1 MSVRSESVGSKAGVS
16 TRQRLLR
23 EGLAAR
29 RGCLLANLGGEVATT
44 SPPLRD
50 ALRAG
55 YESWRGPLAELF
67 GRGQTEGS
75 IRSDLPAA
83 ELADFFLDVWEGALL
98 RMKIEGGSTR
108 PLNAGAIWSPSFCR
122 RSPPDPGLDPEIGA
136 ESPFA
141 PLLPSHSSRA
151 APRPRRTTIL
161 GGRTL
166 VDPDRLPVVVRSF
179 LPPSR
184 QPAPRY
190 LRSCRDRRNRA
201 GSISGRRGIAS
212 KRTGDTN

>member
-23 EGLAAR
+23 VGLAAFFEKGYHASGVQHIVDAAEMPKGSFYNHFKSKEDLAIQSIESYSAAIHGELADRFRTVDGASALEALDGALEELILLQEGLAAR

-98 RMKIEGGSTR
+98 RMRIEGGSTR
-108 PLNAGAIWSPSFCR
+108 PLQER
-122 RSPPDPGLDPEIGA
+122 RRHLVTQ
-136 ESPFA
+136 F
-141 PLLPSHSSRA
+141 LPVA
-151 APRPRRTTIL
+151 APGPRP
-161 GGRTL
+161 
-166 VDPDRLPVVVRSF
+166 
-179 LPPSR
+179 
-184 QPAPRY
+184 
-190 LRSCRDRRNRA
+190 
-201 GSISGRRGIAS
+201 
-212 KRTGDTN
+212 